1 MIVGKIA
8 NFASFYFIIL
18 KSLKIEHTLMK
29 DQSIKTL
36 DKNTSVPTEFESFE
50 VSKVF
55 GKYEI
60 FIFLKNLSLLKL
72 PKIIRVS
79 KYAQTVF

>member
-1 MIVGKIA
+1 
-8 NFASFYFIIL
+8 
-18 KSLKIEHTLMK
+18 MK